1 MVFERAVSG
10 RLLTFIFTRRGALVR
25 LLILMAC
32 IAYAMPASAQPA
44 LQYEM
49 AEANS
54 GRVLATAWGW
64 TEVSESDP
72 HDVTVTSHTVF
83 TRGSEWLVRA
93 VFTADTPPRCVS
105 WEETVRRTDGALISS
120 RRVQWG
126 PELFPFLSGPFPA
139 DAYPLE
145 VPLGYVIG
153 HLGLGARTMAS
164 FHTVLVD
171 TLPQFD
177 LWLDG
182 KEAVRVPAGEFDCLR
197 VRMRANAQSLFPK
210 LPAFVRPFL
219 SFFIPT
225 YTLWL
230 TASEPQLLVQYA
242 GQIGPPGSP
251 QLLVRL
257 LKVSDTLPRSTDR
270 QDNAGLQ

>member
-1 MVFERAVSG
+1 MRPVAHL
-10 RLLTFIFTRRGALVR
+10 RLF
-25 LLILMAC
+25 ILMLC
-32 IAYAMPASAQPA
+32 VAYGIPAAAEPA

-49 AEANS
+49 AEAKT
-54 GRVLATAWGW
+54 GRVLSTAWGW
-64 TEVSESDP
+64 TEPTDNAP
-72 HDVTVTSHTVF
+72 HTVTVTSRTVF

-93 VFTADTPPRCVS
+93 VFTADKPPRCVS
-105 WEETVRRTDGALISS
+105 WEETVRRKDGAVMSTHQ
-120 RRVQWG
+120 VKWG

-153 HLGLGARTMAS
+153 HLGLGTQSTAS
-164 FHTVLVD
+164 FHTVLID

-182 KEAVRVPAGEFDCLR
+182 KETVRVPAGEFDCHR

-210 LPAFVRPFL
+210 LPSFVRPFL

-230 TASEPQLLVQYA
+230 TVNEPQLLVQYS
-242 GQIGPPGSP
+242 GQLGPPGSP
-251 QLLVRL
+251 ELLVRL
-257 LKVSDTLPRSTDR
+257 LKVSDTHPQFRDQSPT
-270 QDNAGLQ
+270 Q